1 VKKRDKIGFDV
12 EIDEL
17 TNSIKNVISGDSFS
31 TDISRITKTDLKTIS
46 QKEGWQFDWKLE
58 LKRPER
64 DVYKLTIVNNQ
75 SIIQGLISLEVRS
88 DHVFM
93 HLVESAPFNK
103 GKTKLYAGIP
113 GNLVAFACK
122 LSFQR
127 GHEGNIAF
135 ISKTQLIDHYVESLG
150 AEHVGGRLMI
160 IDSEAAL
167 KLINRYFSNILIM
180 KTKKVELDVDF
191 IGGQTSLTK
200 EEEKVISDFIKKN
213 KSKKTKRSSIK
224 TKTVKQLI

>member
-1 VKKRDKIGFDV
+1 VKKRAKIGLDF

-31 TDISRITKTDLKTIS
+31 TDISRITKADLKNTTK
-46 QKEGWQFDWKLE
+46 KEGWQFDWKLE
-58 LKRPER
+58 LKHPER

-75 SIIQGLISLEVRS
+75 NIIQGLISLEVKS

-103 GKTKLYAGIP
+103 GKTKLYSGIP

-127 GHEGNIAF
+127 GHDGNIAF
-135 ISKTQLIDHYVESLG
+135 ISKTQLIDHYTESLG
-150 AEHVGGRLMI
+150 ALHVGGRLMI
-160 IDSEAAL
+160 IDSAAAL
-167 KLINRYFSNILIM
+167 NLIKRYFSNI
-180 KTKKVELDVDF
+180 
-191 IGGQTSLTK
+191 
-200 EEEKVISDFIKKN
+200 
-213 KSKKTKRSSIK
+213 
-224 TKTVKQLI
+224 

>member
-1 VKKRDKIGFDV
+1 VKKHDKIGFDF

-31 TDISRITKTDLKTIS
+31 TDISRITKLDLKNITK
-46 QKEGWQFDWKLE
+46 KEGWQFDWKIE
-58 LKRPER
+58 LKHPER

-103 GKTKLYAGIP
+103 GKTKIYAGVP

-135 ISKTQLIDHYVESLG
+135 ISKTQLIDHYIESLG
-150 AEHVGGRLMI
+150 AAHVGGRLMI
-160 IDSEAAL
+160 IDSNAAL
-167 KLINRYFSNILIM
+167 KLINRYFSNI
-180 KTKKVELDVDF
+180 
-191 IGGQTSLTK
+191 
-200 EEEKVISDFIKKN
+200 
-213 KSKKTKRSSIK
+213 
-224 TKTVKQLI
+224 